1 MTTDFSI
8 DMTGLFFKLVSKI
21 EGHFRTLESNFKKL
35 MVPLGTEYT
44 NESKRYKLPLSM
56 GILQVRT
63 LECVAIP
70 FSRGSS

>member
-35 MVPLGTEYT
+35 MVPLGTE
-44 NESKRYKLPLSM
+44 
-56 GILQVRT
+56 
-63 LECVAIP
+63 
-70 FSRGSS
+70 